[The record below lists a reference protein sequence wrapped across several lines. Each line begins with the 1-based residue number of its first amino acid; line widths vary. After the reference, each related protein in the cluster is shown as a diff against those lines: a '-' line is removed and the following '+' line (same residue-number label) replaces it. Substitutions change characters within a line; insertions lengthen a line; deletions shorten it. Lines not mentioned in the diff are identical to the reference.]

1 MEWLKSEAN
10 KTFTE
15 NGAITYR
22 TSLSNC
28 LDLFAT
34 IGALRNASEDE
45 IIVRFARAYAEDR
58 DIALKILFFAR
69 DIRGGLGERRV
80 FKTILS
86 WLACDN
92 PTAVAKNIE
101 LVANYGRFDDLL
113 VLLNTPCEGAL
124 LSYIGNTLKAD
135 LEALKS
141 GNDVS
146 LLAKWLPS
154 VNASNRE
161 TVAMAKAIAR
171 KLNLTEKEYRKIL
184 SNLRRRINI
193 IENNLREY
201 DYSFKYENQP
211 SKALL
216 KYRKAFMRNDTV
228 RYVNFLNR
236 ASEDSTIMH
245 TGTLTPYDIIAPIVN
260 GNEIHENDRRSLDV
274 TWNALENYAGSDNAL
289 VVVDGSGSM
298 YWGAHKVLPAA
309 VAQSLGIY
317 FAERNNGAFKNHFI
331 TFSSNPQLV
340 EIKGRDIVEKV
351 QYCMGFDECSNTNLA
366 KTFELILNA
375 ALKNNLSQKDMPER
389 LYIISDMEF
398 DSMCDCGEVTNFEYA
413 KKLFAENGYK
423 LPKVIFWNVNSRRN
437 QQPVTMNEQGVALV
451 SGCSPV
457 VFNMLKSNDFNP
469 YTIMMEVVSSERYRG
484 IAA

>member
-1 MEWLKSEAN
+1 MEWLKTEAN
-10 KTFTE
+10 KTLTE
-15 NGAITYR
+15 NGAITHR
-22 TSLSNC
+22 STLSDC

-34 IGALRNASEDE
+34 IGALRNASEEE
-45 IIVRFARAYAEDR
+45 ILVRFARAYAEDR

-69 DIRGGLGERRV
+69 DIRGGLGERNTFRV
-80 FKTILS
+80 ILS
-86 WLACDN
+86 YLACDN
-92 PTAVAKNIE
+92 PAAVIKNIE

-113 VLLNTPCEGAL
+113 VLLGTPCESAL
-124 LSYIGNTLKAD
+124 ISYIGDTLKAD

-141 GNDVS
+141 DANVS

-154 VNASNRE
+154 VNASNKE
-161 TVAMAKAIAR
+161 SAAMAKAIAR

-184 SNLRRRINI
+184 SGLRRRINI
-193 IENNLREY
+193 IENNLREM

-216 KYRKAFMRNDTV
+216 KYRKAFLRNDNEH
-228 RYVNFLNR
+228 YKDFLSR
-236 ASEDSTIMH
+236 ASKDSSLMH
-245 TGTLTPYDIIAPIVN
+245 TGTLAPYDIIAPITN
-260 GNEIHENDRRSLDV
+260 RNRICEEERRSLDT

-298 YWGAHKVLPAA
+298 YYSERRSLPAA
-309 VAQSLGIY
+309 VAQSLAIY
-317 FAERNNGAFKNHFI
+317 FAERNTGAFKNHFI
-331 TFSSNPQLV
+331 TFSSNPKLI

-351 QYCMGFDECSNTNLA
+351 KYCMRFDECSNTNLA
-366 KTFELILNA
+366 KTFELILKA
-375 ALKNNLSQKDMPER
+375 ALKKNLSQEDMPEK

-398 DSMCDCGEVTNFEYA
+398 DCMCDCGDMTNFEYA
-413 KKLFAENGYK
+413 KKLFEDNGYK
-423 LPKVIFWNVNSRRN
+423 LPKVIFWNVASRNN

-457 VFNMLKSNDFNP
+457 IFNMLKSDDFDP
-469 YTIMMEVVSSERYRG
+469 YSFMMEVVSSERYSP